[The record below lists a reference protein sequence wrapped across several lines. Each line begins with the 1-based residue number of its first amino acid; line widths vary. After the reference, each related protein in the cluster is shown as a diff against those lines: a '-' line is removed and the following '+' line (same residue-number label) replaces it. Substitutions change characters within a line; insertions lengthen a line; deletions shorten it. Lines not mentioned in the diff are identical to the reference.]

1 MIVINYHVPIQT
13 GLKDALDTAYDIY
26 LSTGIKPDSIDY
38 DGRAFSF
45 HVVDARSVF
54 MGSLSPKAYA
64 ERHEIKPV
72 LSDSEDGD

>member
-1 MIVINYHVPIQT
+1 MIWINYHVKID
-13 GLKDALDTAYDIY
+13 GSLKDAIITAYDVL
-26 LSTGIKPDSIDY
+26 LSTGIVPNSIDY